1 MKTSLRILALAVA
14 VSIAAIA
21 GFSFRYPG
29 FMRAGLDYTL
39 HTSLHERM
47 NASFML
53 LYWMDWVGRQT
64 PDANNF

>member
-1 MKTSLRILALAVA
+1 MRLMKSSLRILALVGAVA
-14 VSIAAIA
+14 LAATA
-21 GFSFRYPG
+21 AFSLRYPG

-53 LYWMDWVGRQT
+53 LYWLQWVGR
-64 PDANNF
+64 